1 MAIVFYS
8 ISGPL
13 APLSAISRMHCIVF
27 SMSAHAAIQLEGPS
41 SPEHAFGFSLLKV
54 MYYAVANPT
63 LFGVYKHA
71 AVLSQF

>member
-54 MYYAVANPT
+54 M
-63 LFGVYKHA
+63 
-71 AVLSQF
+71 